1 VGRYILR
8 RLGESAVTF
17 VLVTIVVFLGV
28 RALPGDPARA
38 LAGEE
43 SDPATVAEIRHS
55 FGLDQP
61 LPVQYLHY
69 VANAV
74 TGDLGRSSRTGLPV
88 ATTISQALPVTAQ
101 LAVFA
106 ILIATVLGVGSG
118 VVAAV
123 RRRGGAEW
131 AANSVALIGLSVPNF
146 WFGLMAVLVFA
157 IAYPVLPASGFV
169 SVFDDPYQSLRH
181 LLMPAVVLGS
191 ALAAV
196 IMRQTRSAM
205 IEALGTDY
213 VRTARAKGLRG
224 GQVVFGHALRNS
236 LIVVT
241 TIVGLQLGAL
251 ISGAVVTEQIF
262 VLPGFGKLTID
273 AVFTRDYPMI
283 QGVVLVTATAYIVI
297 NLLVDLLYSV
307 IDPRVRVGG
316 AAL

>member
-1 VGRYILR
+1 MSRYVAR
-8 RLGESAVTF
+8 RLLESVVTF
-17 VLVTIVVFLGV
+17 VLVTIVVFLGI
-28 RALPGDPARA
+28 RALPGDPART

-43 SDPATVAEIRHS
+43 SDPATVAQIRHDYGFDRS
-55 FGLDQP
+55 
-61 LPVQYLHY
+61 LPVQYARY
-69 VANAV
+69 VGKAL
-74 TGDLGRSSRTGLPV
+74 TGDLGRSPRTGLGV
-88 ATTISQALPVTAQ
+88 AQTIGHALPVTLH
-101 LAVFA
+101 LATFA
-106 ILIATVLGVGSG
+106 IAIAVLIGIFTG

-123 RRRGGAEW
+123 RRRTPSEW
-131 AANSVALIGLSVPNF
+131 AANSVALLGLSVPNF

-169 SVFDDPYQSLRH
+169 SVFDNPFQSLRH
-181 LLMPAVVLGS
+181 LLLPALVLGS
-191 ALAAV
+191 GLAAV

-205 IEALGTDY
+205 LDALSADY
-213 VRTARAKGLRG
+213 VRTARAKGLGNRE
-224 GQVVFGHALRNS
+224 VVFGHALRNS

-283 QGVVLVTATAYIVI
+283 QGVVLVTATAYIGI
-297 NLLVDLLYSV
+297 NLAVDLLYSV
-307 IDPRVRVGG
+307 IDPRIRVGG

>member
-1 VGRYILR
+1 MVRYLIP
-8 RLGESAVTF
+8 RLAESVVTF
-17 VLVTIVVFLGV
+17 VLVTIVVFIGV

-43 SDPATVAEIRHS
+43 SDPAAVEAVRSS

-61 LPVQYLHY
+61 IPVQYVKYVGNALH
-69 VANAV
+69 
-74 TGDLGRSSRTGLPV
+74 GDLGTSSRTGLPV
-88 ATTISQALPVTAQ
+88 ASSIGHAIPVTLQ
-101 LAVFA
+101 LSLFA
-106 ILIATVLGVGSG
+106 IAIAALIGVGAG
-118 VVAAV
+118 LIAAV
-123 RRRGGAEW
+123 RRRGPANW
-131 AANSVALIGLSVPNF
+131 AANSVALIGLSVPSF
-146 WFGLMAVLVFA
+146 WLGLMGVLVFA
-157 IAYPVLPASGFV
+157 IAYPILPASGFV
-169 SVFDDPYQSLRH
+169 SVFDNPVESFRH

-191 ALAAV
+191 GLAAV

-205 IEALGTDY
+205 IDAMSTDY
-213 VRTARAKGLRG
+213 VRTAKAKGLG
-224 GQVVFGHALRNS
+224 GSQVVIGHALRNS

-316 AAL
+316 AVL

>member
-1 VGRYILR
+1 MVRYLIP
-8 RLGESAVTF
+8 RLIESVVTF
-17 VLVTIVVFLGV
+17 VLVTIVVFIGV

-43 SDPATVAEIRHS
+43 SDPAALAAVRHS

-61 LPVQYLHY
+61 IPVQYVKYVGNALH
-69 VANAV
+69 
-74 TGDLGRSSRTGLPV
+74 GDLGTSSRTGLPV
-88 ATTISQALPVTAQ
+88 ASSIGHAIPVTLQ
-101 LAVFA
+101 LSMFA
-106 ILIATVLGVGSG
+106 IAVAALIGIAAG

-123 RRRGGAEW
+123 RRRGPAEW

-146 WFGLMAVLVFA
+146 WLGLMGVLVFA

-169 SVFDDPYQSLRH
+169 SVFDNPVESFRH
-181 LLMPAVVLGS
+181 LLMPALVLGS
-191 ALAAV
+191 GLAAV
-196 IMRQTRSAM
+196 IMRQTRSSM
-205 IEALGTDY
+205 IEAMGQDY
-213 VRTARAKGLRG
+213 VRTARAKGLG
-224 GQVVFGHALRNS
+224 GTQVVVGHALRNS

-283 QGVVLVTATAYIVI
+283 QGVVLVTATAYILI

-316 AAL
+316 AVL

>member
-1 VGRYILR
+1 MVRYLIP
-8 RLGESAVTF
+8 RLAESVVTF
-17 VLVTIVVFLGV
+17 VLVTIVVFVGV

-43 SDPATVAEIRHS
+43 NDPATVAAVRHS

-61 LPVQYLHY
+61 LPVQYVKYVGNALHG
-69 VANAV
+69 N
-74 TGDLGRSSRTGLPV
+74 LGTSSRTGLPV
-88 ATTISQALPVTAQ
+88 ASSIGHAIPVTLQ

-106 ILIATVLGVGSG
+106 VTIAALIGVGAG
-118 VVAAV
+118 IVAAV
-123 RRRGGAEW
+123 RRRGPANW
-131 AANSVALIGLSVPNF
+131 AANGVALIGLSVPSF
-146 WFGLMAVLVFA
+146 WLGLMGILVFA
-157 IAYPVLPASGFV
+157 IAYPILPASGFV
-169 SVFDDPYQSLRH
+169 SVFDNPVESFRH

-191 ALAAV
+191 GLAAV
-196 IMRQTRSAM
+196 VMRQTRSAM
-205 IEALGTDY
+205 IDAMSTDY
-213 VRTARAKGLRG
+213 VRTAKAKGLG
-224 GQVVFGHALRNS
+224 GSQVVIGHALRNS

-241 TIVGLQLGAL
+241 TIVGLQLGAR

-316 AAL
+316 AVL

>member
-1 VGRYILR
+1 MGRYVAR
-8 RLGESAVTF
+8 RLVESAVTF
-17 VLVTIVVFLGV
+17 VLVTIVVFLGI

-43 SDPATVAEIRHS
+43 SDPATLAEIRRS

-61 LPVQYLHY
+61 LPVQYARY
-69 VANAV
+69 VTNAI

-88 ATTISQALPVTAQ
+88 AETIGHALPVTLQ
-101 LAVFA
+101 LAVFSMA
-106 ILIATVLGVGSG
+106 IATLIGVGAG

-123 RRRGGAEW
+123 RRRTASEW
-131 AANSVALIGLSVPNF
+131 AANSVALLGLSVPNF
-146 WFGLMAVLVFA
+146 WFGLMAVLFFA

-169 SVFDDPYQSLRH
+169 SVFDNPYESFRH
-181 LLMPAVVLGS
+181 LLLPAIVLGS
-191 ALAAV
+191 GLAAA

-205 IEALGTDY
+205 IEAMGTDY
-213 VRTARAKGLRG
+213 VRTARAKGLSG
-224 GQVVFGHALRNS
+224 NQVIFGHALRNS

-283 QGVVLVTATAYIVI
+283 QGVVLVTAAAYIGI

-307 IDPRVRVGG
+307 IDPRIRVGG

>member
-1 VGRYILR
+1 MSRYVVR
-8 RLGESAVTF
+8 RLLESAVTF

-28 RALPGDPARA
+28 RALPGDPART

-43 SDPATVAEIRHS
+43 SDPATVAQIRHDY
-55 FGLDQP
+55 GLDQP
-61 LPVQYLHY
+61 LPVQYARY
-69 VANAV
+69 VGHALS
-74 TGDLGRSSRTGLPV
+74 GDLGRSTRTGLSV
-88 ATTISQALPVTAQ
+88 AQTIRHALPVTLQ
-101 LAVFA
+101 LATFA
-106 ILIATVLGVGSG
+106 IVIAVGIGIGTG

-123 RRRGGAEW
+123 RRRSAAEW
-131 AANSVALIGLSVPNF
+131 AANSVALLGLSVPNF
-146 WFGLMAVLVFA
+146 WLGLMAVLVFA

-169 SVFDDPYQSLRH
+169 SVFDDPAQSFRH
-181 LLMPAVVLGS
+181 LLLPALVLGS

-205 IEALGTDY
+205 LEALSADY
-213 VRTARAKGLRG
+213 VRTARAKGLSGR
-224 GQVVFGHALRNS
+224 QVVFGHALRNS

-283 QGVVLVTATAYIVI
+283 QGVVLVTATAYIGI
-297 NLLVDLLYSV
+297 NLVVDLLYSV
-307 IDPRVRVGG
+307 IDPRIRVGG
-316 AAL
+316 VAL